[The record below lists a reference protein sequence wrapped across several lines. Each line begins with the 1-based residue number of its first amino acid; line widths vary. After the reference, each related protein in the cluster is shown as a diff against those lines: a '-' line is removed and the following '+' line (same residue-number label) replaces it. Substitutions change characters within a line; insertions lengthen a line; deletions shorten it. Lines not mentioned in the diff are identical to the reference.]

1 MIIAIDGAAG
11 TGKGTLAKRLAG
23 HLGMAHLDTGALYR
37 AVGLTVLQAGG
48 DPSDAASATKIAQ
61 NLDVSVLESP
71 ELRSETTG
79 AAASKVAAIPAV
91 REALFDFQRR
101 FATQPPGGAAGAV
114 LDGRDV
120 GTVICPDANAKF
132 YLDASLDERVGRRV
146 KELRERGLPAISS
159 AVRQEMQD
167 RDARDA
173 SRAIAPLKP
182 ADDAFILDTTGLD
195 ADAVFERALGR
206 LRELALVSG

>member
-11 TGKGTLAKRLAG
+11 TGKGTLAKRLAA
-23 HLGMAHLDTGALYR
+23 HLKLAHLDTGALYR
-37 AVGLTVLQAGG
+37 AVGLSVLNRGG
-48 DPSDAASATKIAQ
+48 DPTDADLAAETAR
-61 NLDVSVLESP
+61 NLDISVLDSP
-71 ELRSETTG
+71 ELRTETTG

-101 FATQPPGGAAGAV
+101 FATSPPGGLGGAV

-120 GTVICPDANAKF
+120 GTVICPDADAKLF
-132 YLDASLDERVGRRV
+132 LDANLDERAGRRV

-182 ADDAFILDTTGLD
+182 ADDAFILDTSDLD
-195 ADAVFERALGR
+195 ADAVFDRALDQ
-206 LRELALVSG
+206 LRKLGLFCG

>member
-11 TGKGTLAKRLAG
+11 TGKGTLARRLAA
-23 HLGMAHLDTGALYR
+23 HLGLAHLDTGALYR
-37 AVGLTVLQAGG
+37 AVGLSVLQAGG
-48 DPSDAASATKIAQ
+48 DPSDTVLAAETAR
-61 NLDVSVLESP
+61 NLDISVLDSP
-71 ELRSETTG
+71 DLRSETTG
-79 AAASKVAAIPAV
+79 AAASKVAVIQDV
-91 REALFDFQRR
+91 RDALFDFQRA
-101 FATQPPGGAAGAV
+101 FATDPPAGAAGAV

-120 GTVICPDANAKF
+120 GTVICPDADAKF

-195 ADAVFERALGR
+195 ADAVFERALVQ
-206 LRELALVSG
+206 LRDLGLIGG

>member
-11 TGKGTLAKRLAG
+11 TGKGTLAKRLAA
-23 HLGMAHLDTGALYR
+23 HLGLAHLDTGALYR
-37 AVGLTVLQAGG
+37 GVGLSVLQAGG
-48 DPSDAASATKIAQ
+48 DPADADVAVEMAR
-61 NLDVSVLESP
+61 NLDVSVFNSP

-79 AAASKVAAIPAV
+79 AAASKVAAIPEV
-91 REALFDFQRR
+91 RDALFDFQRA
-101 FATQPPGGAAGAV
+101 FATDPPDDAGGAV

-120 GTVICPDANAKF
+120 GTVICPDADVKF
-132 YLDASLDERVGRRV
+132 YLDASLDERVNRRV
-146 KELRERGLPAISS
+146 KELQERGLPAISS

-195 ADAVFERALGR
+195 ADAVFERALAR
-206 LRELALVSG
+206 LQELGLISG

>member
-11 TGKGTLAKRLAG
+11 TGKGTLAKRLAD

-48 DPSDAASATKIAQ
+48 DPSDAAAATEIAH
-61 NLDVSVLESP
+61 NLDVSVMKSP

-79 AAASKVAAIPAV
+79 AAASHVAAIPAV
-91 REALFDFQRR
+91 RDALFDFQRR
-101 FATQPPGGAAGAV
+101 FATQPPDGTAGAV

-120 GTVICPDANAKF
+120 GTVICPDADAKF
-132 YLDASLDERVGRRV
+132 YLDANLDERVGRRV
-146 KELRERGLPAISS
+146 KELRERGLPVISS

-195 ADAVFERALGR
+195 ADAVFERALDQ
-206 LRELALVSG
+206 LRELGLLSG

>member
-11 TGKGTLAKRLAG
+11 TGKGTLAKRLAA
-23 HLGMAHLDTGALYR
+23 HLNLAHLDTGALYR
-37 AVGLTVLQAGG
+37 AVGLSILNRGG
-48 DPSDAASATKIAQ
+48 DPSDAELAAEMAR
-61 NLDVSVLESP
+61 NLDVSVMGSP

-79 AAASKVAAIPAV
+79 AAASQVAAVPAV
-91 REALFDFQRR
+91 RDALFDLQRR
-101 FATQPPGGAAGAV
+101 FATNPPGGLPGAV

-120 GTVICPDANAKF
+120 ATVICPDADAKF
-132 YLDASLDERVGRRV
+132 YLEATLDKRVDRRV

-182 ADDAFILDTTGLD
+182 AADAFILDTSELD
-195 ADAVFERALGR
+195 ADAVFERGLDQLKQLG
-206 LRELALVSG
+206 LLSG